1 MSGFDEEFDMA
12 AEDERAMAEYEYYAQ
27 GFHPDVDAHGLA
39 GVGLADKPDSKSD
52 TFNGYV
58 SAEIVDYREHCVIS
72 EAALPSENAATIVRE
87 RNGFNGFRYSNFARE
102 VADKW
107 LVDRLAEYDGYV
119 ADGKPDKATEVV
131 DAVMMETYLAE
142 ETIHKGGIAI
152 EGYMPVQ
159 EGGVPM
165 HARAFSDKMY
175 KELYDRG
182 FDTRPDSNLPVFDGR
197 ENIFMTPAEIVAQ
210 TKAAGC
216 FWMEYQQDG
225 VDAWMRDLASL
236 PFSDDQISAG
246 VTEGR
251 GALLAEPGI
260 NPAGFDLM
268 SKETANFA
276 AVRGFLDEG
285 RVVDRAKTLQETQRI
300 LSEKQGLSS
309 SVMFDATRHPIDT
322 DSISA
327 EQMKETQRILSEKQ
341 ALPKSVDEAKRELN
355 EKYGTGDRRVDV
367 SHIHGNEQDGNE
379 FAK

>member
-1 MSGFDEEFDMA
+1 M
-12 AEDERAMAEYEYYAQ
+12 
-27 GFHPDVDAHGLA
+27 
-39 GVGLADKPDSKSD
+39 
-52 TFNGYV
+52 
-58 SAEIVDYREHCVIS
+58 
-72 EAALPSENAATIVRE
+72 
-87 RNGFNGFRYSNFARE
+87 
-102 VADKW
+102 
-107 LVDRLAEYDGYV
+107 
-119 ADGKPDKATEVV
+119 
-131 DAVMMETYLAE
+131 
-142 ETIHKGGIAI
+142 
-152 EGYMPVQ
+152 
-159 EGGVPM
+159 
-165 HARAFSDKMY
+165 
-175 KELYDRG
+175 
-182 FDTRPDSNLPVFDGR
+182 
-197 ENIFMTPAEIVAQ
+197 
-210 TKAAGC
+210 
-216 FWMEYQQDG
+216 
-225 VDAWMRDLASL
+225 
-236 PFSDDQISAG
+236 
-246 VTEGR
+246 
-251 GALLAEPGI
+251 AEPGI